1 MRNMQHQILQR
12 NEVRRQPPPSIPVH
26 GIVNATPVAATDHLP
41 NGMHKSFESV
51 QVFCRL
57 RPMANEGDLTCV
69 RVKNANTVILSNA
82 EQIICQKHIGN
93 NGVGPHKD
101 IQYVFKH
108 VFEGM
113 TSQRDVFAAV
123 AQPLV
128 ENLIK
133 GRNSLLFTYGVTG
146 SGKTFTMAG
155 DLKHRGIMP
164 RCLDLLFQ
172 TIGDYQTNKYVF
184 KPDRLNN
191 FEILSE
197 ADALLERQQ
206 EMNQRF
212 KSNLKHKLSDLEI
225 ASQVSSDVS
234 PLPGLDEDNMYA
246 VFITYVEIYNNSVY
260 DLLEDNPT
268 QR

>member
-1 MRNMQHQILQR
+1 MRSTQTRLLPR
-12 NEVRRQPPPSIPVH
+12 NEIRRQPN
-26 GIVNATPVAATDHLP
+26 GIGGNAGNIGVVAAGDPLTGNP
-41 NGMHKSFESV
+41 RKSYDPV
-51 QVFCRL
+51 QVFCRI
-57 RPMANEGDLTCV
+57 RPLANEGDMSCV
-69 RVKNANTVILSNA
+69 RLKNANTVILSTT
-82 EQIICQKHIGN
+82 EQIICHKHIGT
-93 NGVGPHKD
+93 GVGPQKE

-108 VFEGM
+108 VFEG
-113 TSQRDVFAAV
+113 TATQRDVFTTV

-128 ENLIK
+128 QNLIN

-155 DLKHRGIMP
+155 DIKHRGVMP

-172 TIGDYQTNKYVF
+172 TIGDFQTNKFVF

-197 ADALLERQQ
+197 ADAMLERQQ

-212 KSNLKHKLSDLEI
+212 KSSLKRQISDIEI
-225 ASQVSSDVS
+225 ASQASTDVS

-260 DLLEDNPT
+260 DLLEDTCT
-268 QR
+268 QK